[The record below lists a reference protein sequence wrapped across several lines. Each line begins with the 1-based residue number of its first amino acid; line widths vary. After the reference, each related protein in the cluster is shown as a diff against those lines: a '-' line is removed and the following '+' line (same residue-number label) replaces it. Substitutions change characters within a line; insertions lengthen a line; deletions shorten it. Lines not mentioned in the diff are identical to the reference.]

1 MLKIDGREF
10 KTQEAADYVYQ
21 SGLWLYTSGRA
32 DLYDWNKRYCLMQRS
47 VGYIKMAA
55 ELEPYNPDI
64 IWLEA
69 FYIEASDKS
78 SEYMMILMK
87 NLLSRMKQ
95 SVENGYTKPP
105 APNTR
110 IMEWALKAYA
120 RKVESG
126 IMWERSW

>member
-1 MLKIDGREF
+1 
-10 KTQEAADYVYQ
+10 
-21 SGLWLYTSGRA
+21 
-32 DLYDWNKRYCLMQRS
+32 MQRS

-69 FYIEASDKS
+69 FYIETSNKS

-105 APNTR
+105 ARYANVV
-110 IMEWALKAYA
+110 EWALKAYI
-120 RKVESG
+120 RKVKMG
-126 IMWERSW
+126 IMWEAYDLCEELRQAGEQ